1 MRLLKETLK
10 VLRAIFKT
18 IKADTEKIID
28 DIKINEDRFIKD
40 DPIKRDLVNDAMEG
54 NTAQLQ
60 KLQEEDAGMY
70 NAVKSFVDLRKR
82 VYEKVFKYT
91 DPQSEKIQKIYHI
104 DPDNYM
110 KRIFARSQ
118 NRGMKM
124 PFKFWRRYEANDEL
138 MAELIDKIK
147 VDKNLQVQFGIRDGV
162 IDPVTKKVE
171 STGELKKN
179 I

>member
-1 MRLLKETLK
+1 
-10 VLRAIFKT
+10 
-18 IKADTEKIID
+18 
-28 DIKINEDRFIKD
+28 
-40 DPIKRDLVNDAMEG
+40 MEG

-60 KLQEEDAGMY
+60 KLQEEDEAMY
-70 NAVKSFVDLRKR
+70 NAVKKFVDLRKR

-138 MAELIDKIK
+138 MKDLIDKIK
-147 VDKNLQVQFGIRDGV
+147 VDKNLQVQFGIRDGE
-162 IDPVTKKVE
+162 IDPITKKVE
-171 STGELKKN
+171 STGELKENFKPLDRDWETFIYFN
-179 I
+179 FIYKVFH